1 MQNKNHVLVVTETD
15 INQLLETEEKEK
27 DVGNVREVEDL
38 GVGNVTAKA

>member
-1 MQNKNHVLVVTETD
+1 MQNRNHVSVVAETD

-38 GVGNVTAKA
+38 GVGNATAKA